1 MWRAPTLTFWCPNR
15 ASSFAHLLEPQS
27 PCSKRAPLPVHGL
40 CKPVTFAGEDHN
52 MAVVDQSVNQSCRQ
66 PVVSKDGVPLRKL
79 QVGGNN
85 QALALVAVRNHLEQQ
100 LGCILVQRYKAN
112 FVNHNQL
119 HLFQRAEEVV
129 ESAFVVL
136 LEQEIGK
143 TSCGKEPHLSP
154 LLASFQGNGRGKMC
168 LACTNCSHKDQVFLG
183 SEKVQIGHIFLR

>member
-1 MWRAPTLTFWCPNR
+1 MWRAPTLTFWCANR
-15 ASSFAHLLEPQS
+15 ASSFARVLEPQS
-27 PCSKRAPLPVHGL
+27 PCSKRTPLPVHGL

-66 PVVSKDGVPLRKL
+66 PVVSKDGVPLRKF

-85 QALALVAVRNHLEQQ
+85 QALALVAVRNHLKQQ
-100 LGCILVQRYKAN
+100 LGCVLVQRYKAN
-112 FVNHNQL
+112 FVNHNQF

-136 LEQEIGK
+136 LEQKIGK
-143 TSCGKEPHLSP
+143 TSCGKGPHLSP

-168 LACTNCSHKDQVFLG
+168 LACTNCYLKN
-183 SEKVQIGHIFLR
+183 KKIKR